1 MVQCHR
7 PRRSQDEG
15 VLNMPAIVSYA
26 SADGNLAAG
35 IAAGLSA
42 ELDRRQRQKDELD
55 MRKQMFEMQK
65 QARVE
70 EMNMQHQY
78 AQQVQQANQAFQQQR
93 DATDFQQRLATITQQ
108 QQMGQEAERIRFER
122 EQAAKN
128 SDPVNVFKLAEMKRK
143 ADQESANRSVLLS
156 GYRGS
161 SLPLEAGQASPE
173 ILAGFVNQGNKQA
186 DEARQQQAFMAGIQS
201 QIDQLTGNTSL
212 PPAMRDAQLV
222 ELRSRLAVAQAGGK
236 TSGDPFNMP
245 GFNPRFAALAQQDA
259 AKAMR
264 SPIADLLKQQHGS
277 VLRERAA
284 AVANA
289 ATPEEVAKFDAQ
301 LADIERRY
309 EAAFNQPQQQV
320 MGGTAQPAA
329 RIDPAALAQK
339 TITLPDGTIEQVDPS
354 IMQEAVRMARQWFI
368 DYAQRDPDTA
378 TPDERVEKTALFY
391 AKIREQR
398 LADHAI
404 AAKSRTAEVMQGAA
418 GARAQPRKPQPQQWQ
433 PMYPPPM
440 PIR

>member
-1 MVQCHR
+1 
-7 PRRSQDEG
+7 
-15 VLNMPAIVSYA
+15 MPALVEYS
-26 SADGNLAAG
+26 SGGGNLAAG

-55 MRKQMFEMQK
+55 MRNQMFEMQK
-65 QARVE
+65 QARAD

-78 AQQVQQANQAFQQQR
+78 AQQVQQANQAFQRER
-93 DATDFQQRLATITQQ
+93 DATDFQQRL
-108 QQMGQEAERIRFER
+108 EAIAKQSEMAREADKIRFER
-122 EQAAKN
+122 DQAAKN
-128 SDPVNVFKLAEMKRK
+128 SDPVNVFRLDEMKRK
-143 ADQESANRSVLLS
+143 AAQENANRSVLLS

-186 DEARQQQAFMAGIQS
+186 DEVRQQQAFMAGIQS

-277 VLRERAA
+277 VLRERSA

-301 LADIERRY
+301 LAEIERRY
-309 EAAFNQPQQQV
+309 EAAFGRPQ
-320 MGGTAQPAA
+320 AQPAPGQTA
-329 RIDPAALAQK
+329 PAAAAQ
-339 TITLPDGTIEQVDPS
+339 LPAKIDHMTDPNVIEQAR
-354 IMQEAVRMARQWFI
+354 AVAINRANAGFLGKLWK
-368 DYAQRDPDTA
+368 DLS
-378 TPDERVEKTALFY
+378 PDEKMAEIAKQYDLILESQAAQSRKNIGNNPQMSAYGRVPHDLGTGY
-391 AKIREQR
+391 G
-398 LADHAI
+398 
-404 AAKSRTAEVMQGAA
+404 S
-418 GARAQPRKPQPQQWQ
+418 
-433 PMYPPPM
+433 PM
-440 PIR
+440 PAPGGQNLSDLLIR